1 VNSYAASQHK
11 IRDEGD
17 RVITL
22 RNVIETEKSTN
33 DETDRH
39 MHLSWDNFRRLKSEY
54 ESLFDELIC
63 TDPDR
68 LRGMHEELGRLSKEV
83 ELGWKLKQD
92 QLEDLLDI
100 LHHENY
106 TTTGLF
112 SGNDGVDQLCKGL
125 SEYVETVNGTAWE
138 VEKPELDEHLQEV
151 QDIKIAIDTHPC
163 PCVWSSWEM
172 WSECSTTCEAGSR
185 YRQREIE
192 KEAINNGA
200 DCLGEDEERE
210 ACNADVCCPVNCIW
224 SLWGEW
230 NACPSGCDQHTT
242 RTRTKAVVAE
252 CEGIDCAGMDYE
264 EKSCSRERELENKI
278 TELKQKIGQ
287 CQAITCSTGYVA
299 ASGDV
304 PGWGNI
310 GANSTNNIL
319 TSDACGELCDQT
331 YGCCSYEWSP
341 TSKICNLNV
350 ECYPSAPKY
359 QDFGFCMKDTATG
372 ETGALDGPEASTP
385 TAT

>member
-264 EKSCSRERELENKI
+264 EKSCSRERELEDKI

-287 CQAITCSTGYVA
+287 CQVNLGCYEDKPGRQLSGKWELNLANNSPIACDTYCQGFKYYGLQYWTQCFCGDTLNHSVKKPDSECNAECPGDSSKKCGGTWRQNIYETST
-299 ASGDV
+299 
-304 PGWGNI
+304 
-310 GANSTNNIL
+310 
-319 TSDACGELCDQT
+319 
-331 YGCCSYEWSP
+331 
-341 TSKICNLNV
+341 
-350 ECYPSAPKY
+350 
-359 QDFGFCMKDTATG
+359 TG
-372 ETGALDGPEASTP
+372 
-385 TAT
+385 